1 MTTRAW
7 PTTSELPDE
16 RDGPDVWARF
26 YRDRLGW
33 IVLPTPSPADLDRIA
48 QKELTEALIDWR
60 SDHGAEA
67 DEETKQTLWD
77 LCRNSDDM
85 LRRAKGVCG
94 FVRPDEYVS
103 PSDLTDEILHR
114 WWGSSAGQKRGIV
127 IRLMGGRKTFRGSF
141 PVVQIDLDH
150 HGAEEEGGWAD
161 LEGPWGRGVGDD
173 GETLVGPRA
182 TTPSGGLHTFV
193 LSTEAEVASSGRT
206 ALAPGVEVRVN
217 GFAAVP
223 SGSSSKTRRW
233 ERWEQPAP
241 GPEILRAARRSS
253 VTAREREPGDDDEAF
268 ESGLVARVLRSPAG
282 DGERNAGVAA
292 IVGLLVRPGACPD
305 DVVMA
310 ALELLGEDLAGPR
323 ERVAATQGREEAERW
338 RHALTRGPRSAEFAA
353 EVLACWIRVRDTG
366 RPPWSE
372 AKAERVARSIWKTAE
387 RRLASQG
394 EEAGAEDFSVGPPI
408 DARPEW
414 LPAPTPAPAV
424 EVGETH
430 DPDAIPYPPPPPGTV
445 PGAPR
450 LRGRIDPRT
459 YVHSLADFYTDE
471 ELTRDLEREPIKIDE
486 VFPAWDFQSGGWLT
500 RDIDRLTAPLFH
512 GWGEAL
518 GQALGGMAPG
528 DFRVIGAAGAKAGK
542 TWFECWLAHGL
553 ALQTA
558 ARLIGMPRFE
568 RRPLVLPIWL
578 TEMPKVGELYWRLV
592 GAHLGFDIACISWG
606 RQAAD
611 APGVKDMAQKYGMT
625 PNEVVTQA
633 RMLERMH
640 GASDRSPLGVARRDV
655 IKVLSLSDLP
665 RHGKQNGVIVS
676 HRGGPALIDHLA
688 DAVDVFR
695 RELATRAA
703 VSESEVLPLVM
714 IDPGQRFIGEGES
727 EKRAIDALFSS
738 VVQVLCRELG
748 CIVLGTSDTT
758 KDAAKEIGVDTFL
771 SADSGHLAARIFT
784 GSQGIMHNAD
794 VIALCSERPEPGAL
808 TTRQWVRVLNNRT
821 GSPSVAYPFLWRMN
835 LGRFEPQTPE
845 PLRPPVPSYGGG
857 HRHHHPDTRLVG
869 QHTPWHS

>member
-7 PTTSELPDE
+7 PTASELPDE

-48 QKELTEALIDWR
+48 SKELDNAILDWR
-60 SDHGAEA
+60 HDYGA
-67 DEETKQTLWD
+67 DPTEEERNELWS
-77 LCRNSDDM
+77 LCRNSPDIR
-85 LRRAKGVCG
+85 RRAKGVLG
-94 FVRPDEYVS
+94 YVKAHQYPRPESV
-103 PSDLTDEILHR
+103 TDEDIRR
-114 WWGSSAGQKRGIV
+114 WWGVGDGRERGIA
-127 IRLMGGRKTFRGSF
+127 
-141 PVVQIDLDH
+141 VVPAAGHSPFVLVDVDQHGDDPTTWGDLD
-150 HGAEEEGGWAD
+150 
-161 LEGPWGRGVGDD
+161 GPWGRGVDHVTGAR
-173 GETLVGPRA
+173 LIGPQVS
-182 TTPSGGLHTFV
+182 TPGGGLHT
-193 LSTEAEVASSGRT
+193 LISWTGSEVSSGGRT
-206 ALAPGVEVRVN
+206 ALAVGVEIKAR
-217 GFAAVP
+217 GAAPVQVP
-223 SGSSSKTRRW
+223 AGSATGSRRW
-233 ERWEQPAP
+233 IRWEEPAP
-241 GPEILRAARRSS
+241 GPDAVRQIRS
-253 VTAREREPGDDDEAF
+253 THREREPGDDDEAF

-305 DVVMA
+305 DVVRA
-310 ALELLGEDLAGPR
+310 ALELLAEDLAGPR
-323 ERVAATQGREEAERW
+323 ERVGATQGREEAERW
-338 RHALTRGPRSAEFAA
+338 RHALTRGPRLAEFAA

-414 LPAPTPAPAV
+414 LPVPTPAPAV

-459 YVHSLADFYTDE
+459 YVHSLADFYTDD
-471 ELTRDLEREPIKIDE
+471 ELTRDLEREPIMIDE
-486 VFPAWDFQSGGWLT
+486 VFPAWDFKSGGWLR

-518 GQALGGMAPG
+518 GHALGGMAAG

-553 ALQTA
+553 ALQTS
-558 ARLIGMPRFE
+558 ARLLGVSGYE

-625 PNEVVTQA
+625 PDEVVTQA

-640 GASDRSPLGVARRDV
+640 GASDRLPLGVARRDV

-676 HRGGPALIDHLA
+676 HRGGPALVDHLA

-714 IDPGQRFIGEGES
+714 IDPGQRFIGESES
-727 EKRAIDALFSS
+727 EKRAIDALFSA

-758 KDAAKEIGVDTFL
+758 KAAAKEIGVDTFL
-771 SADSGHLAARIFT
+771 SADSSHLAATIFT
-784 GSQGIMHNAD
+784 GSQGIMHLAD

-808 TTRQWVRVLNNRT
+808 VTRQHVRVLNNRT
-821 GSPSVAYPFLWRMN
+821 GSPSVSYPFLWRMN
-835 LGRFEPQTPE
+835 LGRFEPQAPE

-857 HRHHHPDTRLVG
+857 GHRHHQPDTRPVG
-869 QHTPWHS
+869 NKYPGRYREEC